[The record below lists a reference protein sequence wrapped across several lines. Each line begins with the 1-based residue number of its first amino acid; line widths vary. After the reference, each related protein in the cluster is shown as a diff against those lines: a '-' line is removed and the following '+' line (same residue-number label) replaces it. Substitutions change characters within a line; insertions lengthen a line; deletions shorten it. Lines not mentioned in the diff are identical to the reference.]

1 MASNRYSYQVW
12 ITNPDRHR
20 GILPLPDRMQCP
32 ADDVTDRQRADRVCE
47 LMNTMTGFTCEVR
60 KCSRIGK
67 CREVRKPVVS
77 AAMRKA
83 AAEAWQGKTRG
94 S

>member
-1 MASNRYSYQVW
+1 MASNRYRYQVW
-12 ITNPDRHR
+12 ITNPDHHS

-60 KCSRIGK
+60 KCR
-67 CREVRKPVVS
+67 
-77 AAMRKA
+77 
-83 AAEAWQGKTRG
+83 
-94 S
+94 